1 MKSLINSNNK
11 ITKNTSLITT
21 NMENEEFDLIM
32 MLYKKGLD
40 TVVEQFL
47 KLKDELNKY
56 YGYEMINN
64 VTSRIKTPDSII
76 NKMIKKE
83 YELNCENLV
92 ERIEDI
98 AGVRLICTFKDDIY
112 KIRDII
118 LQTKGIQVIKEKDY
132 IKKAKKS
139 GYSAYH
145 MIVKI
150 PIKVE
155 NQTIFMKV
163 EIQIRTMLMDFWA
176 STEHKIK
183 YKTNK
188 KLSNKDS
195 KKLFIYA
202 KIINLI
208 GDNMMKIYRK
218 QTRKNQ
224 DYIKI

>member
-21 NMENEEFDLIM
+21 NIENEEFDLIM

-64 VTSRIKTPDSII
+64 VTSRIKTPESIV

-83 YELNCENLV
+83 YELTCENLV
-92 ERIEDI
+92 EKIEDI

-112 KIRDII
+112 IIRNIL

-155 NQTIFMKV
+155 NQTIFMKI

-218 QTRKNQ
+218 QTGKNQ